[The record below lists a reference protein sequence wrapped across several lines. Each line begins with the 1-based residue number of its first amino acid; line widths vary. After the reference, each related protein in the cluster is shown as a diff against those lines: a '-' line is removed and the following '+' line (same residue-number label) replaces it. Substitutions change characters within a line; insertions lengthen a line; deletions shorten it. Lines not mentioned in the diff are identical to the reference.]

1 MVKFPQPVCRSS
13 LAPSPFAHARIRLA
27 RDSACGLQCIKTWG
41 RPSTFLADIIK
52 GLDRRQ
58 ARSILIKK
66 LDMTSGPHESPPY
79 WKYRD
84 ALVFSHAVSPARPQ
98 CLTGRSAAAAQT
110 NKPTATCIGR
120 VKARVAS
127 WSHTDDGSVQ
137 SFLVHPA
144 SPSLHCSLSAC
155 AAACCDTGG
164 NLGCPHV
171 GWHSECVRCAIGAGA
186 REGDRVRAEAPRSPV
201 HRVPCSAR

>member
-1 MVKFPQPVCRSS
+1 MFRSTVRARVSLRVVCACAGGRWWVR
-13 LAPSPFAHARIRLA
+13 PSPSTRVQVWSNSRSPCAGRACSLSVRACTHSPRTRLIRHAV
-27 RDSACGLQCIKTWG
+27 GLQCIKTWG

-98 CLTGRSAAAAQT
+98 CLTGRSAAAAET
-110 NKPTATCIGR
+110 NTPTATRIGR
-120 VKARVAS
+120 VKARVVS

-137 SFLVHPA
+137 SFLAHPA
-144 SPSLHCSLSAC
+144 YLRHCI
-155 AAACCDTGG
+155 AACRPVPRHVADTGG
-164 NLGCPHV
+164 IWVATC
-171 GWHSECVRCAIGAGA
+171 
-186 REGDRVRAEAPRSPV
+186 
-201 HRVPCSAR
+201 